1 MRRVTGYKS
10 FSEWK
15 RYLRQKKN
23 VIRRKKDRA
32 LLLTAIPAM
41 ATVLIS
47 ACGAEAFIPW
57 IGLEVG
63 NLFYVVLAYEVLMS
77 IVMWQIIARP
87 EMDMKNRL
95 LLNILP
101 AEYLLWL
108 HLCRKNYQMAMMSA
122 YIALGVM
129 VMVAIHEFFC
139 RHRVVSENWVRT
151 LACRLGLL
159 MMMVM
164 IIPSVLSVCSQIKG
178 LEQAKM
184 LIANQSVWQTQEMKS
199 MKQRPKMSED
209 EWNSSSLQRRLDY
222 LKDVLDFAL
231 ADMGVERRA
240 MLITCRIDPI
250 NDHRV
255 YGEYSHADGEVVIDM
270 NHLKGGIYSNLNTVL
285 HEARH
290 IFQYDIVERLDWE
303 DSLILTSDYY
313 RDVREW
319 RAEFKTPFQTD
330 AEYRYRYCEEDAREY
345 ADEHDWMYVKI
356 EKN

>member
-1 MRRVTGYKS
+1 MKRVTGYRS

-23 VIRRKKDRA
+23 AILRKKDRA
-32 LLLTAIPAM
+32 LLLMAIPAM

-77 IVMWQIIARP
+77 IVMWQIIAKP
-87 EMDMKNRL
+87 EMDMKGRL
-95 LLNILP
+95 LLNVLP
-101 AEYLLWL
+101 AEILLWL
-108 HLCRKNYQMAMMSA
+108 HLCRKDYQTAMTSA
-122 YIALGVM
+122 CIALGLM
-129 VMVAIHEFFC
+129 MIVAIHAFFC
-139 RHRVVSENWVRT
+139 RCRAGLKDGMYT
-151 LACRLGLL
+151 LARKLGLL
-159 MMMVM
+159 VM
-164 IIPSVLSVCSQIKG
+164 LVMLVPSVLSVSGQIRD

-184 LIANQSVWQTQEMKS
+184 LIANQSIWQIKETKDAR
-199 MKQRPKMSED
+199 QRPKMSEA
-209 EWNSSSLQRRLDY
+209 EWNASSLQCRLDY

-231 ADMGVERRA
+231 TDMGVERRA
-240 MLITCRIDPI
+240 MLIACRIDQV
-250 NDHRV
+250 NDHEV
-255 YGEYSHADGEVVIDM
+255 YGKYSNADEEVMIDID
-270 NHLKGGIYSNLNTVL
+270 HLKRGIYSSLNTVL

-290 IFQYDIVERLDWE
+290 IFQYDIIGRLDWE

-319 RAEFKTPFQTD
+319 RTEFRTPFQTD

-356 EKN
+356 E